1 MKLTCNKDTLL
12 QYINIVNKAVSS
24 RTTLPILECILL
36 TANDKGFILTANDLE
51 IGIRTAPID
60 ADIAEMGEIAIEAR
74 IFNDIIRR
82 LNGDTVTMETDGNNA
97 VRIVSGT
104 SKFQIMGQ
112 NADDFPELPEV
123 EQENTYSMN
132 QVKLRDMIRQTIFS
146 IAQDDS
152 KPVLTGELL

>member
-74 IFNDIIRR
+74 IFNEDRKSTR
-82 LNGDTVTMETDGNNA
+82 LN
-97 VRIVSGT
+97 S
-104 SKFQIMGQ
+104 SH
-112 NADDFPELPEV
+112 
-123 EQENTYSMN
+123 
-132 QVKLRDMIRQTIFS
+132 
-146 IAQDDS
+146 
-152 KPVLTGELL
+152 